1 MPQVDSLRTRVRSEA
16 ERVFGRAYD
25 LSHQIHA
32 HPELGFEEHQA
43 STWLAE
49 DLAALGFEVERGVAG
64 LPTALVAERGSG
76 ELTVAIC
83 AEYDALPVVG
93 HACGHNVIAGAA
105 LVAAACLAEI
115 ADDIGVTVR
124 VVGTPAEEGGGG
136 KILLLDGGAF
146 TGANVAMMVHPAPI
160 EADRMRCQAAAHFR
174 VRYEGRESHAAAA
187 PELGINALDALTIA
201 QVAIGLLRQ
210 HTRPEDRIHGIV
222 THGGDA
228 PNIVPA
234 HTEGHYL
241 VRAATLGELATLRP
255 RVEACF
261 EAGALATG
269 AALTIEDLSP
279 TYAEL
284 VTDEELALLWR
295 DEAARAGRV
304 LDPTQAPMMA
314 STDMGN
320 VSLEVPTIHP
330 TLDINTQGAVNHQ
343 PAFTQAAR
351 SADADRA
358 MLEGGIAMALTA
370 ARAALAPESR
380 ARLLAHQCR

>member
-1 MPQVDSLRTRVRSEA
+1 MATIDALRARVQSEA
-16 ERVFGRAYD
+16 ERHFGRAYD
-25 LSHQIHA
+25 LSHRIHE

-43 STWLAE
+43 STWLAQ
-49 DLAALGFEVERGVAG
+49 DLEAVGFTVERGVAG
-64 LPTALVAERGSG
+64 LDTALVAERGQG
-76 ELTVAIC
+76 ELVVAIC
-83 AEYDALPVVG
+83 AEYDALPAVG

-105 LVAAACLAEI
+105 LLAAGCLGAI
-115 ADDIGVTVR
+115 ADEIGVTVR

-136 KILLLDGGAF
+136 KILLLDAGAF
-146 TGANVAMMVHPAPI
+146 RGANLAMMLHPAPI
-160 EADRMRCQAAAHFR
+160 EADRMYCQAAAHFL
-174 VRYEGRESHAAAA
+174 VRYQGKESHAAAA

-210 HTRPEDRIHGIV
+210 HLVATDRIHGIV

-234 HTEGHYL
+234 RTEGHYL
-241 VRAATLGELATLRP
+241 VRAATLAELAALRP

-261 EAGALATG
+261 QAGALATG
-269 AALTIEDLSP
+269 AQMAIEELSP

-284 VTDEELALLWR
+284 VTDEDLAALWR

-304 LDPTQAPMMA
+304 LATAASPMMA

-320 VSLEVPTIHP
+320 VSLAVPTIHP
-330 TLDINTQGAVNHQ
+330 TVDINTQGAVNHQ
-343 PAFTQAAR
+343 PAFTEAAR

-358 MLEGGIAMALTA
+358 MLEGAIALTLTA
-370 ARAALAPESR
+370 ARAALAPELR

>member
-1 MPQVDSLRTRVRSEA
+1 MSQVDSLRARVRSEA
-16 ERVFGRAYD
+16 ERSFGRAYD
-25 LSHQIHA
+25 LSHRIHE

-49 DLAALGFEVERGVAG
+49 DLEALGFEVTRGVAG

-76 ELTVAIC
+76 DLIVAVC
-83 AEYDALPVVG
+83 AEYDALPSVG

-105 LVAAACLAEI
+105 LLASACLAEI

-124 VVGTPAEEGGGG
+124 LVGTPAEEGGGG

-146 TGANVAMMVHPAPI
+146 RGANLAMMLHPAPV
-160 EADRMRCQAAAHFR
+160 EADRMICQAAAHFK
-174 VRYEGRESHAAAA
+174 VSYAGQESHAAAA
-187 PELGINALDALTIA
+187 PELGVNALDALTIA

-210 HTRPEDRIHGIV
+210 HTRPGDRIHGIV

-234 HTEGHYL
+234 RSEGHYL
-241 VRAATLGELATLRP
+241 VRAATMNELSALRP

-261 EAGALATG
+261 EAGAIATG
-269 AALTIEDLSP
+269 AKLTIKDLSP

-295 DEAARAGRV
+295 DEAVRAGRV
-304 LDPTQAPMMA
+304 LDPGTRPMMA

-330 TLDINTQGAVNHQ
+330 TVDINTQGAVNHQ
-343 PAFTQAAR
+343 PAFTEAAR

-358 MLEGGIAMALTA
+358 MFEGAIALALTA
-370 ARAALAPESR
+370 TRAALAPDLR
-380 ARLLAHQCR
+380 ARLIAHRCR